1 LRSSGHEGA
10 IGSPYVT
17 SAANKAA
24 RSVIEHNKGE
34 AISAFEDPF
43 WRRYYHD
50 KRGWLK
56 DLADAARDMAKS
68 LDA

>member
-1 LRSSGHEGA
+1 M
-10 IGSPYVT
+10 T